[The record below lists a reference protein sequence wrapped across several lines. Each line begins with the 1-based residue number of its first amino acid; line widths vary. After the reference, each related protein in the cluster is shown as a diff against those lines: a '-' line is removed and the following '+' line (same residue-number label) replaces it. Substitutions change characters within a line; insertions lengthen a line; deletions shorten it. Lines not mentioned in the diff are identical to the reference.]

1 MASLAFLL
9 QTQLKYEEAETLL
22 KQALAGT
29 CNLLGSNHP
38 DTLRAIQNLALLLV
52 SKENYQEA
60 EVLFNEALTSH
71 PHILATL
78 NNFAAMLKERKI
90 PKLRV
95 SLRRHWKEGASFS
108 GRTTPKPSVP
118 SINWPW
124 LWKSREKMLRLKCFT
139 RRHWKKS
146 GVCLGMTILQPSAK

>member
-78 NNFAAMLKERKI
+78 NNFAAMLKEPVFREG
-90 PKLRV
+90 PPRNPPYRQ
-95 SLRRHWKEGASFS
+95 SLGHGYGNPGK
-108 GRTTPKPSVP
+108 
-118 SINWPW
+118 
-124 LWKSREKMLRLKCFT
+124 KC
-139 RRHWKKS
+139 
-146 GVCLGMTILQPSAK
+146 